1 MAVAPTRSNL
11 LQLKEQLQIAREGHD
26 LMDEKREVM
35 IMELMNNVRHF
46 KDLENEVEEKLNA
59 AFRAIE
65 KAVVTCGRREIS
77 KFCGRTV
84 ELSVDTRMRS
94 VMGIPIPE
102 LMADTPGEKA
112 PFSLESTD
120 ENFDQALLEFREVA
134 QLLVKWAEKEILLW
148 RLGHEI
154 NKTQKRVNA
163 LENIFIPRY
172 NQQIKYIEEFLEE
185 EEREEFFRRKR
196 LQARKE

>member
-11 LQLKEQLQIAREGHD
+11 LHLKEQLQIACEGHD

-35 IMELMNNVRHF
+35 IMELMNNVRQY
-46 KDLENEVEEKLNA
+46 KDLEDEVEQKLSEA
-59 AFRAIE
+59 YRAIE
-65 KAVVTCGRREIS
+65 ESVVTLGRREVS
-77 KFCGRTV
+77 KFSGRTA
-84 ELSVDTRMRS
+84 EPEIDLRMRS

-102 LMADTPGEKA
+102 LMIDTPSEKS

-120 ENFDQALLEFREVA
+120 ENFDRALLKFKEVV
-134 QLLVKWAEKEILLW
+134 QILVEWAEKEILLW

-172 NQQIKYIEEFLEE
+172 NRRIKYIEEFLEE

-196 LQARKE
+196 LKARKD